1 MINLLY
7 LSRLLRINVAK
18 LACEIMPKKHRCEL
32 CSSEFTVKSSL
43 NLHKQQIHE
52 KIRYSCEQCEKSY
65 TSKQNLEEH
74 MQSVHEKIKH
84 YCVYCNSSFKQAQS
98 YKKHLQSKHTP
109 KVKNDIPM

>member
-7 LSRLLRINVAK
+7 LSRLLRINVSKPAF
-18 LACEIMPKKHRCEL
+18 EIMSKKHICEL

-52 KIRYSCEQCEKSY
+52 KIRFSCKQCEKSY
-65 TSKQNLEEH
+65 TSKQNLEQH

-84 YCVYCNSSFKQAQS
+84 YCVYCNSSFKKTQS

-109 KVKNDIPM
+109 IVRYDIPM